1 MSISKLNHAV
11 LLYRHCQLRQAS
23 CLDDLQFAKR
33 FPGVLAKNPVASGKL
48 KLFPMGTLQAVKDAT
63 KGIGHV
69 RALVPFFWVKPTT
82 EKAMANMVATTAKS
96 EDGTWTIP
104 GYKNSTKIDAGKQL
118 LYYKPKDEDMGLPPT
133 RKRQKT
139 S

>member
-1 MSISKLNHAV
+1 MEGKGQKYTISGPK
-11 LLYRHCQLRQAS
+11 C
-23 CLDDLQFAKR
+23 DLEGQE
-33 FPGVLAKNPVASGKL
+33 G
-48 KLFPMGTLQAVKDAT
+48 
-63 KGIGHV
+63 
-69 RALVPFFWVKPTT
+69 ALVPFFWVKPTT

-104 GYKNSTKIDAGKQL
+104 GYKNSTKIEAGKQL
-118 LYYKPKDEDMGLPPT
+118 LYYKPKDEDNPVELPST